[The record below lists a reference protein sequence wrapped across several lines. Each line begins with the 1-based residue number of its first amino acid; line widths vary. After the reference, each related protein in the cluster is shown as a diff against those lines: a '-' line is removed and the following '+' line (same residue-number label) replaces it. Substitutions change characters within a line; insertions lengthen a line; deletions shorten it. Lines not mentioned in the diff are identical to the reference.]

1 MVHIKFTARLRTP
14 VVSPKF
20 ASMASDNAPV
30 VSTEQRETFIEKPK
44 DSLVDQRMVA
54 LMEVASE

>member
-1 MVHIKFTARLRTP
+1 
-14 VVSPKF
+14 
-20 ASMASDNAPV
+20 MASDNAPV